1 MGTRFLSEVVTP
13 GLDSSVSLLRR
24 YVTLVLTAAGH
35 RDLDAVLLVLSELL
49 NNAVMHTR
57 SGDPG
62 GLVTVEISGI
72 GDRLAR
78 IEVTDE
84 GAGTVPRPRQAGD
97 DEDFGR
103 GLQLVEALSARWG
116 ARRSFPGFM
125 VWAEVPTVE
134 DQPPPAAPL
143 VSLGVAAE

>member
-1 MGTRFLSEVVTP
+1 MSTRFLAEVVVP
-13 GLDSSVSLLRR
+13 GAGSSVPLLRH

-35 RDLDAVLLVLSELL
+35 RDLEAVLLVLGELL

-62 GLVTVEISGI
+62 GLVAVEISDI
-72 GDRLAR
+72 GDALAR

-84 GAGTVPRPRQAGD
+84 GARTVPHPRQAGD
-97 DEDFGR
+97 EEDFGR

-116 ARRSFPGFM
+116 VRRSFPGSM
-125 VWAEVPTVE
+125 VWAEVLTAE
-134 DQPPPAAPL
+134 DPPPPAAL
-143 VSLGVAAE
+143 SASTEAAVA